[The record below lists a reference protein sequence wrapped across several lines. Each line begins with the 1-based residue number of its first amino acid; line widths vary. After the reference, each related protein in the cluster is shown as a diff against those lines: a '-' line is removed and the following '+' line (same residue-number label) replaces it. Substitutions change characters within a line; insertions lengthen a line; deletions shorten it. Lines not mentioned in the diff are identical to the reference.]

1 MRIKM
6 LKTFEGYMA
15 GEEYDLPEAEAKRVL
30 ENAVAFN
37 NEDEPASVLQAIRD
51 ELEREATA
59 NHNIRDRITQRRAI
73 EIFTKHLNSLTVE
86 DVARLI
92 CDTDKTAP
100 DPDANIMLGL
110 REAKAWEARI
120 PQATAIIKLLRG

>member
-1 MRIKM
+1 MKIKM
-6 LKTFEGYMA
+6 LKTFEGYQA

-30 ENAVAFN
+30 DNAVAFN

-86 DVARLI
+86 QVADVLK
-92 CDTDKTAP
+92 DYTP
-100 DPDANIMLGL
+100 DI
-110 REAKAWEARI
+110 
-120 PQATAIIKLLRG
+120 QASHAIIKLLRG